1 MTKMPI
7 SGDLVGL
14 SVDPIAHTWTE
25 RDVMLYALGIG
36 CRPPD
41 DLDFIYEGHGP
52 KVVPTFAVIP
62 GLRAMGH
69 AMQRIDINLAALLHG
84 EQSVVTHRP
93 LPPNADITVDGEIT
107 AVWDKGK
114 AAVIEFEGR
123 GYDADGPLFT
133 VGASLFVLGGG
144 GWGGERG
151 PGGSSATN
159 AVPDRDPDIVVE
171 RETRPEQAAIYRL
184 SGDMNPMHID
194 PDFATKAG
202 FPGTFNHGLCTF
214 GTIGHSVLGAWCGGD
229 VDSFE
234 SIEGRFADQVW
245 PSDTILTKIWDEG
258 DHAIVEA
265 RTQRDNVVVSNGR
278 ATKRS

>member
-1 MTKMPI
+1 MNKLPI
-7 SGDLVGL
+7 NGDLVGL
-14 SVDPIAHTWTE
+14 SIDPISHSWTN
-25 RDVMLYALGIG
+25 RDTMLYALGVG
-36 CRPPD
+36 CRPPE
-41 DLDFIYEGHGP
+41 DLDFIYEGRGP

-62 GLRAMGH
+62 GLRAMGS

-84 EQSVVTHRP
+84 EQSVTTHRP
-93 LPPNADITVDGEIT
+93 LPAAAEVTVEGWIA

-114 AAVIEFEGR
+114 AAVIEFEGI
-123 GYDADGPLFT
+123 GYDNEGPLFA
-133 VGASLFVLGGG
+133 VRASLFVLGGG

-151 PGGSSATN
+151 PSGSAASN
-159 AVPDRDPDIVVE
+159 AAPARDPDVVVE

-202 FPGTFNHGLCTF
+202 FPGPFNHGLCTF
-214 GTIGHSVLGAWCGGD
+214 GTVGHSVLTAWCDGD
-229 VDSFE
+229 VGRFA

-245 PSDTILTKIWDEG
+245 PGDTIVTRIWDEG

-278 ATKRS
+278 ATRR

>member
-1 MTKMPI
+1 MTKLPI
-7 SGDLVGL
+7 NSDLVGL
-14 SVDPIAHTWTE
+14 SVDPIAHSWTE
-25 RDVMLYALGIG
+25 RDTMLYALGVG

-41 DLDFIYEGHGP
+41 DIDFIYEGRGP

-62 GLRAMGH
+62 GLRAMGR

-93 LPPNADITVDGEIT
+93 LPPNADITVDGEIV

-114 AAVIEFEGR
+114 ASVIEFEGR
-123 GYDADGPLFT
+123 GSDAEGPLFT

-151 PGGSSATN
+151 PSGSSKSN
-159 AVPDRDPDIVVE
+159 AAPDRDPDIVIE

-194 PDFATKAG
+194 PDFAVAAG

-214 GTIGHSVLGAWCGGD
+214 GTVGHSVLGAWCGGD
-229 VDSFE
+229 VDGFE
-234 SIEGRFADQVW
+234 SIQGRFADQVW
-245 PSDTILTKIWDEG
+245 PSDTIITDIWDEG
-258 DHAIVEA
+258 DHAIVQA
-265 RTQRDNVVVSNGR
+265 RTQRDNIVVSNGR
-278 ATKRS
+278 ATKR

>member
-1 MTKMPI
+1 MTKLPI
-7 SGDLVGL
+7 NSDLVGL
-14 SVDPIAHTWTE
+14 KIDPVAHSWTE
-25 RDVMLYALGIG
+25 RDTMLYALGIG

-41 DLDFIYEGHGP
+41 DLDYIYEGRGP

-62 GLRAMGH
+62 GLQAMGQ

-93 LPPNADITVDGEIT
+93 LPPNADVSVEGEVV

-123 GYDADGPLFT
+123 CSDSDGPMFT
-133 VGASLFVLGGG
+133 VSAGLFVIGAG

-151 PGGSSATN
+151 PSGSASSNSA
-159 AVPDRDPDIVVE
+159 PEREPDIVVE

-184 SGDMNPMHID
+184 SGDTNPMHID
-194 PDFATKAG
+194 PDFAIAAG
-202 FPGTFNHGLCTF
+202 FPGPFNHGLCTF
-214 GTIGHSVLGAWCGGD
+214 GTVGHSVVTAWCGGD
-229 VDSFE
+229 VESFE

-245 PSDTILTKIWDEG
+245 PGDTIITRIWDQG

-278 ATKRS
+278 ATKR

>member
-1 MTKMPI
+1 MTKLPI
-7 SGDLVGL
+7 NGDLVGL
-14 SVDPIAHTWTE
+14 TVDPIAHSWTE
-25 RDVMLYALGIG
+25 RDTMLYALGIG

-41 DLDFIYEGHGP
+41 DLDFIYEGRGP

-84 EQSVVTHRP
+84 EQSVVTHRA
-93 LPPNADITVDGEIT
+93 LPPVADITVDGEIV

-114 AAVIEFEGR
+114 AAVLEFEGH
-123 GYDADGPLFT
+123 GSDSDGPLFT
-133 VGASLFVLGGG
+133 VGASLFVMGGG

-151 PGGSSATN
+151 PSGSAASN
-159 AVPDRDPDIVVE
+159 AAPSRKPDIVVE
-171 RETRPEQAAIYRL
+171 RDTRPEQAAIYRL

-194 PDFATKAG
+194 PDFATAAG

-214 GTIGHSVLGAWCGGD
+214 GTVGHSVLGAWCGD
-229 VDSFE
+229 DTDRFE
-234 SIEGRFADQVW
+234 SIKGRFADQVW
-245 PSDTILTKIWDEG
+245 PSDTIITRIWNEG

-265 RTQRDNVVVSNGR
+265 RTQRDNIVVSNGR
-278 ATKRS
+278 ATKR